1 MRAVLAT
8 LLLILSTATDAS
20 ITSSG
25 GGAAARSPPFS
36 DAFAGGGDG
45 DVASGHLLMERKAGQ
60 LLRLREQLAD
70 KHREL
75 LRELT
80 ATDIEAQQQVSSA
93 PLQPRLQAMSVTLEH
108 STSMRRQQKQQQ
120 KGGGHAQEAMSAA
133 STAASTA
140 PAAAPT
146 PAPSSASQQKGEA
159 SLSRAD
165 LEAELEQLKHRLA
178 RNTET
183 LQAQLLSAQVRE
195 QRHVER
201 ALSANMTAAV
211 AQVRVF
217 RGGVALL
224 KASRPD
230 CPHPCEL

>member
-8 LLLILSTATDAS
+8 LLLILSTDAS

-25 GGAAARSPPFS
+25 GGAARTPPFS
-36 DAFAGGGDG
+36 DAVAGLGDG
-45 DVASGHLLMERKAGQ
+45 DDASLLMERKAGQ

-80 ATDIEAQQQVSSA
+80 ATEAQQQVSSA

-108 STSMRRQQKQQQ
+108 STSKSRQQQ
-120 KGGGHAQEAMSAA
+120 KGGGHAQKAMSAA
-133 STAASTA
+133 STAASAA
-140 PAAAPT
+140 PAAAPM
-146 PAPSSASQQKGEA
+146 PAPSPASQQKGEA

-201 ALSANMTAAV
+201 ALAANMTAAV

-217 RGGVALL
+217 RRGVALL

-230 CPHPCEL
+230 CPHPCVL

>member
-8 LLLILSTATDAS
+8 LLLVLATATEAS

-25 GGAAARSPPFS
+25 GGAALTLTPSFS
-36 DAFAGGGDG
+36 DAFAGDGDG
-45 DVASGHLLMERKAGQ
+45 DDASGHLLMERKAGQ

-80 ATDIEAQQQVSSA
+80 ATEA
-93 PLQPRLQAMSVTLEH
+93 PLQPRLQATSVTLEH
-108 STSMRRQQKQQQ
+108 SRQ
-120 KGGGHAQEAMSAA
+120 HAQDAMSAA

-140 PAAAPT
+140 LAAAPT
-146 PAPSSASQQKGEA
+146 PVPSPASQQKGEEA

-183 LQAQLLSAQVRE
+183 LQAKLLSAQVQE

-201 ALSANMTAAV
+201 ALAANMTAAV

-217 RGGVALL
+217 RGGVAL
-224 KASRPD
+224 
-230 CPHPCEL
+230 

>member
-1 MRAVLAT
+1 MNSSARARCDWLPSVGRYAPLCRLLAT
-8 LLLILSTATDAS
+8 TARKLLSL
-20 ITSSG
+20 G
-25 GGAAARSPPFS
+25 ARS
-36 DAFAGGGDG
+36 DRA
-45 DVASGHLLMERKAGQ
+45 
-60 LLRLREQLAD
+60 
-70 KHREL
+70 
-75 LRELT
+75 
-80 ATDIEAQQQVSSA
+80 
-93 PLQPRLQAMSVTLEH
+93 
-108 STSMRRQQKQQQ
+108 
-120 KGGGHAQEAMSAA
+120 
-133 STAASTA
+133 
-140 PAAAPT
+140 
-146 PAPSSASQQKGEA
+146 APSSASQQKGEA

>member
-8 LLLILSTATDAS
+8 LLLVLATATEAS

-25 GGAAARSPPFS
+25 GGAALTPSFS
-36 DAFAGGGDG
+36 AFAGGSDG
-45 DVASGHLLMERKAGQ
+45 DDASGHLLMERKAGQ

-80 ATDIEAQQQVSSA
+80 ATQST
-93 PLQPRLQAMSVTLEH
+93 PRLQATTVTLEH
-108 STSMRRQQKQQQ
+108 SRQQKQQ
-120 KGGGHAQEAMSAA
+120 HAQDAMSAA
-133 STAASTA
+133 STTASTA
-140 PAAAPT
+140 LAAAPT
-146 PAPSSASQQKGEA
+146 SAPSPASQQKGEEA

-183 LQAQLLSAQVRE
+183 LQAKLLSAQVQE

-201 ALSANMTAAV
+201 ALAANMTAAV

-217 RGGVALL
+217 RGGVAL
-224 KASRPD
+224 
-230 CPHPCEL
+230 

>member
-8 LLLILSTATDAS
+8 LLLVLATATEAS

-25 GGAAARSPPFS
+25 GGAALTLTPSFS
-36 DAFAGGGDG
+36 DAFAGDGDG
-45 DVASGHLLMERKAGQ
+45 DDASGHLLMERKAGQ

-80 ATDIEAQQQVSSA
+80 
-93 PLQPRLQAMSVTLEH
+93 PLQPRLQATSVTLEH
-108 STSMRRQQKQQQ
+108 SRQ
-120 KGGGHAQEAMSAA
+120 HAQDAMSAA

-140 PAAAPT
+140 LAAAPT
-146 PAPSSASQQKGEA
+146 PVPSPASQQKGEEA

-183 LQAQLLSAQVRE
+183 LQAKLLSAQVQE

-201 ALSANMTAAV
+201 ALAANMTAAV

-217 RGGVALL
+217 RGGVALF
-224 KASRPD
+224 K
-230 CPHPCEL
+230 